1 MLTQVCECVCAYC
14 VCVRVRAHPALSPCG
29 VLSLSLPSLW
39 KEVRAALVLLQVVG
53 VSAVTGSGLDEL
65 FAQVEDAADEYER

>member
-1 MLTQVCECVCAYC
+1 M
-14 VCVRVRAHPALSPCG
+14 
-29 VLSLSLPSLW
+29 
-39 KEVRAALVLLQVVG
+39 AALVLLQVVG